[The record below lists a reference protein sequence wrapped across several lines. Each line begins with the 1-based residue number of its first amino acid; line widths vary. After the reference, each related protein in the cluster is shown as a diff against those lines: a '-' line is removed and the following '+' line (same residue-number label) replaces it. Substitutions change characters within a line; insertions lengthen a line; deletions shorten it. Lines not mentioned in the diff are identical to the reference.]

1 MWFPNPKIDTMDDKI
16 GVFDSLLERAE
27 DYGKTS
33 FELLKLKTLDK
44 TSDVAS
50 SFVSRLTFTCCVL
63 FFLLF
68 VSLGTAFWLG
78 GILGKSSY
86 GFFIVGAFYGIA
98 SFVLY
103 FFMNNWIKRIVS
115 NSIIQHLFN

>member
-1 MWFPNPKIDTMDDKI
+1 MQFPNLKIDNMEDK
-16 GVFDSLLERAE
+16 VSPFDSLLEKAE

-50 SFVSRLTFTCCVL
+50 SFVSSLVVTFTIL

-68 VSLGTAFWLG
+68 VSMGTAFWLG
-78 GILGKSSY
+78 DILGKSSY

-98 SFVLY
+98 GFVLY

>member
-1 MWFPNPKIDTMDDKI
+1 MEDKI
-16 GVFDSLLERAE
+16 GMFDSLLEKAE

-50 SFVSRLTFTCCVL
+50 SFVSRLAVTGCVL

-68 VSLGTAFWLG
+68 VSLGTAVWLG
-78 GILGKSSY
+78 AILGNSWY

-98 SFVLY
+98 SFILY
-103 FFMNNWIKRIVS
+103 FFMNNWIKRIVG
-115 NSIIQHLFN
+115 NSIVQHLFN